1 MRATA
6 AAHLGRLRLHARWWP
21 VPYAALTA
29 VLFLEQDARQ
39 QGLTVLG
46 AVLLVA
52 LCVPLAWQRDR
63 PLEAFVAA
71 MVLYVIT
78 AASPVDTSALT
89 AVFLVI
95 FGPLFCVGRFEPPRR
110 GLVGLLAAVVA
121 LPISAALEPPFDPS
135 IFVTIPFFV
144 LPAYLVGRVVRSR
157 SGLVAEL
164 AEVNATIERE
174 QAEAEAGRGRGGA
187 RAGRPRAAR
196 RGRPRAER
204 HGASRQPGRGWRWSA
219 GPRPPSGALAVV
231 EAGGHGGDGGDAAG
245 CSASCATTRTAP
257 AAGLVRLEQ
266 IWPRAPARP
275 ACASTSRSTPA
286 TRLAAG
292 DDRPRRLPHRPG
304 GGDQRRQARGTDAT
318 RRLCGRASTP
328 ASLEVLVED
337 DGRPDGA
344 RTRRGHRPR
353 PARACASASRCTAA
367 SSRPAAATSGGF
379 RVCAQAARRVSD
391 AAASCSSTTRRSCAP
406 ASALILDAA
415 AGHRGGRRGRRR
427 RRRRSRWPRELAAR
441 RRPDG
446 RPHARAST
454 ASRPRARSAAP
465 PAAPRVLILTTF
477 DLDDVR
483 LRGAARRAR
492 AASCSRT
499 PRRTSWSA
507 AIRMVAARRGAARRR
522 RSPAG

>member
-174 QAEAEAGRGRGGA
+174 QAEAEAAAAAAERARVARELHDVVAHALSVMVIQAARGAAGDGPPARGLRGGA
-187 RAGRPRAAR
+187 RRRRARRARRRWGRCGRLLGVLRDDQDGTGRRPGPPRADGRAR
-196 RGRPRAER
+196 PRGRPA
-204 HGASRQPGRGWRWSA
+204 
-219 GPRPPSGALAVV
+219 
-231 EAGGHGGDGGDAAG
+231 
-245 CSASCATTRTAP
+245 
-257 AAGLVRLEQ
+257 
-266 IWPRAPARP
+266 PRA
-275 ACASTSRSTPA
+275 SRSTPRAGSLPA
-286 TRLAAG
+286 TVDLAAF
-292 DDRPRRLPHRPG
+292 RIAQEAVTNAVKHAAP
-304 GGDQRRQARGTDAT
+304 TDG
-318 RRLCGRASTP
+318 RLCESTSTP
-328 ASLEVLVED
+328 ASSRCSSRTT
-337 DGRPDGA
+337 DGRAA
-344 RTRRGHRPR
+344 RGPGPGTGHGLLGMRERVGLHGGGSR
-353 PARACASASRCTAA
+353 PARGGD
-367 SSRPAAATSGGF
+367 GGF
-379 RVCAQAARRVSD
+379 RVCAPTCPSREHLRG
-391 AAASCSSTTRRSCAP
+391 SCSSTTRRSCAR
-406 ASALILDAA
+406 ASA
-415 AGHRGGRRGRRR
+415 
-427 RRRRSRWPRELAAR
+427 
-441 RRPDG
+441 
-446 RPHARAST
+446 
-454 ASRPRARSAAP
+454 
-465 PAAPRVLILTTF
+465 
-477 DLDDVR
+477 
-483 LRGAARRAR
+483 
-492 AASCSRT
+492 
-499 PRRTSWSA
+499 
-507 AIRMVAARRGAARRR
+507 
-522 RSPAG
+522 